1 MNLIDRY
8 IVSIFIKI
16 FLVIFCS
23 MAGLFV
29 VIDTFTNLEEFVNLG
44 KDGGG
49 LFAVLAEY
57 YGPRILQF
65 YDRMAPVLVLIA
77 GICTMTWLQRT
88 NELTAIEAGGIT
100 KARVAKSVLI
110 ASAIAILFAVVNREC
125 FIPSVRNNL
134 VRNAQSWSDE
144 TPRMMR
150 TQVDTETRVIL
161 RGDRVI
167 PAERMIT
174 HPDFQTPINDQGDAL
189 RIRAD
194 TALHVEPNPNHPA
207 GFILQNV
214 TSPESLMKLKSYGVD
229 NHWIFMSPANHDWL
243 GENECFVACNMSVD
257 MLVDR
262 DALARYMSVPELV
275 SMLHQPSQS
284 FSNRQRVDLH
294 SRFVKPFL
302 DYSILLIG
310 LPIVIGRREQNLVAA
325 AGICLLIIIGW
336 YLVTWTSH
344 SLGSARLLKPA
355 SLAAWI
361 PAFVFVPITVV
372 TFRRMYD

>member
-8 IVSIFIKI
+8 IISIFIKV

-29 VIDTFTNLEEFVNLG
+29 VIDTFTNLEEFINLG

-49 LFAVLAEY
+49 LFAVLGQY

-65 YDRMAPVLVLIA
+65 YDRMAPVLALIA
-77 GICTMTWLQRT
+77 GISTLIWLQRT

-100 KARVAKSVLI
+100 KARIARSVLI
-110 ASAIAILFAVVNREC
+110 ASAIVVLFAVLNREC
-125 FIPSVRNNL
+125 FIPAVRNNL
-134 VRNAQSWSDE
+134 VRNAQTWSDE
-144 TPRMMR
+144 KPRTMR

-167 PAERMIT
+167 PAEQTIT
-174 HPDFQTPINDQGDAL
+174 YPDFQTPINDRGDAL
-189 RIRAD
+189 RIRAENAIYVD
-194 TALHVEPNPNHPA
+194 ANDHHPA
-207 GFILQNV
+207 GFVMQNV
-214 TSPESLMKLKSYGVD
+214 STPEKLTETNSYGVD

-243 GENECFVACNMSVD
+243 GQKECFVACSMEVD

-262 DALARYMSVPELV
+262 DAITRFMSIPELV
-275 SMLHQPSQS
+275 NLLRQPSHS

-294 SRFVKPFL
+294 ARFVKPFL

-310 LPIVIGRREQNLVAA
+310 LPIVIGRREQNLMAA
-325 AGICLLIIIGW
+325 VGICLLIIIGW

-361 PAFVFVPITVV
+361 PAIIFVPLTVI